1 MPGPSTPQQ
10 ANLTKDQLRP
20 KVARGWS
27 STSANI
33 FSSRP
38 LPQPQYVAK
47 ADVSHDWTLLT
58 GTLSHNLPNALRQ
71 ARDRAA
77 TMMQAVR

>member
-1 MPGPSTPQQ
+1 MPGPSSPQQ
-10 ANLTKDQLRP
+10 ANLTRHQLRP
-20 KVARGWS
+20 RVARGWS

-38 LPQPQYVAK
+38 LPTSELVAK

-58 GTLSHNLPNALRQ
+58 GTLGVNLPNTLQQ
-71 ARDRAA
+71 ARERAS
-77 TMMQAVR
+77 TMMRAVR